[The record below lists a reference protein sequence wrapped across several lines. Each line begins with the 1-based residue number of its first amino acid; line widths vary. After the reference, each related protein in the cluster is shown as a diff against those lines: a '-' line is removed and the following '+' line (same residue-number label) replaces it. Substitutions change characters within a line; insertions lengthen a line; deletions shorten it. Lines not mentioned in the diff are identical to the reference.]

1 MEEVDRIHL
10 AEVDCTQL
18 IILQSREGV
27 VSKFPSLRPSYMKM
41 LAQNVNALVRK
52 WAKGETNADSAY
64 EVLISEIK
72 DGASELAPKVKDR
85 SDDLFDTSN
94 MPRGIRLDASRA
106 VIGTRILGSGS
117 FADVRSGTFRFP

>member
-52 WAKGETNADSAY
+52 WAKGETKS
-64 EVLISEIK
+64 
-72 DGASELAPKVKDR
+72 
-85 SDDLFDTSN
+85 
-94 MPRGIRLDASRA
+94 ASR
-106 VIGTRILGSGS
+106 GT
-117 FADVRSGTFRFP
+117 